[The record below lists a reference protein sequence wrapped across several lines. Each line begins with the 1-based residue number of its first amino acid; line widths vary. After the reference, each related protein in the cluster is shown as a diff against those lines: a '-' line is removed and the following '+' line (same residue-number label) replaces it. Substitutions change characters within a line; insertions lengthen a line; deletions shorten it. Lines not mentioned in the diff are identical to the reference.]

1 MKAGQVMEILNI
13 SRSTLY
19 NYTSAGKIRI
29 TKLENGLND
38 YSDEDVYRLANK
50 SRERISV
57 IYSRVSTAKQKN
69 DLRNQKE
76 MLLNFCINAGIPI
89 GRSFEDIASGIS
101 FEKRKD
107 FFKMLDLILAYKVD
121 KVVITYKDRL
131 SRVGFELFKH
141 LFAKFGTEIIVVS
154 SIGSEKLDAQEIFE
168 EIVSLL
174 HCYSMKLYSS
184 RRKKKLIKALTEEE
198 TDETRRET

>member
-1 MKAGQVMEILNI
+1 MKAGQVMDILNI

-19 NYTSAGKIRI
+19 NYTSSGKIRI

-101 FEKRKD
+101 FERRKD

-121 KVVITYKDRL
+121 KVVIAYKDRL